1 MTQKARTNQGPETTP
16 VRPSASQ
23 PGGTTEAVARAT
35 EYAVSC
41 LPLDHPEAYLF
52 TIKVSWRGRDQW
64 AVMHHGWCF
73 DADGNKDYESIPS
86 ERRDDWLERH
96 RFDLDTALALAKRIA
111 PTMTVGPH
119 TVASILAETERPSD
133 A

>member
-1 MTQKARTNQGPETTP
+1 MHRRTLLAAALALPAIRPATAQG
-16 VRPSASQ
+16 
-23 PGGTTEAVARAT
+23 
-35 EYAVSC
+35 
-41 LPLDHPEAYLF
+41 LF
-52 TIKVSWRGRDQW
+52 TIKVSWRGRDRW

-119 TVASILAETERPSD
+119 TVASILAETDEEPTS
-133 A
+133 